1 MTKMNRTMKLVLGGA
16 VIALLAVAAYLSNQ
30 QGSTG
35 EESKETENKAGDV
48 AEMPVVGYRAPAFE
62 LQTFDGQTVKLSDLK
77 GKPVVLNF
85 WASWCGPCRDEMP
98 DLETVHKQYGDR
110 VQFYGI
116 NLTSQ
121 DNLDK
126 AKAFMKEMGVS
137 FPSLMDADEKTAKA
151 YRTFSIPMTYGI
163 DQNGI
168 VSEIHKGQINKVVM
182 DGMLQRLVANS
193 GQ

>member
-1 MTKMNRTMKLVLGGA
+1 MNRTMKLVLGGA